1 MDGMPPETIGMQRA
15 RGVVDLHVSNGSITR
30 FYQSGA
36 AKALWP
42 KTYGSMAEAVIV
54 NTAGGVTGGDIF
66 SYNATLENSA
76 LALTTQAAERA
87 YKSRAYPAQMSVKL
101 IARNHAAL
109 HWLPQETI
117 LFDGCHLNRK
127 IDVDIDT
134 TSECLMFEAL
144 TFGRHAM
151 KEVLSDCLF
160 SDQWRVRCDG
170 ELVHA
175 EALRMTGPIH
185 AMLQHVA
192 GGAGAELSASFLY
205 IGPRLAQV
213 EAQLKTV
220 LDRLSSRVALSV
232 WQGRLVVRMLAP
244 DALYGRK
251 DIAMIIDAMREH
263 SLPRVW
269 Q

>member
-76 LALTTQAAERA
+76 LAVTTQAAERA

-134 TSECLMFEAL
+134 TSECRQFRSQGWCQVQLRGVHQEL
-144 TFGRHAM
+144 
-151 KEVLSDCLF
+151 
-160 SDQWRVRCDG
+160 QRVRQFRRD
-170 ELVHA
+170 
-175 EALRMTGPIH
+175 
-185 AMLQHVA
+185 Q
-192 GGAGAELSASFLY
+192 
-205 IGPRLAQV
+205 
-213 EAQLKTV
+213 QLKSLAV
-220 LDRLSSRVALSV
+220 RLPIAASR
-232 WQGRLVVRMLAP
+232 QM
-244 DALYGRK
+244 
-251 DIAMIIDAMREH
+251 
-263 SLPRVW
+263 
-269 Q
+269 

>member
-1 MDGMPPETIGMQRA
+1 M
-15 RGVVDLHVSNGSITR
+15 
-30 FYQSGA
+30 
-36 AKALWP
+36 
-42 KTYGSMAEAVIV
+42 
-54 NTAGGVTGGDIF
+54 
-66 SYNATLENSA
+66 
-76 LALTTQAAERA
+76 
-87 YKSRAYPAQMSVKL
+87 
-101 IARNHAAL
+101 
-109 HWLPQETI
+109 
-117 LFDGCHLNRK
+117 
-127 IDVDIDT
+127 
-134 TSECLMFEAL
+134 TSECLIFEAL

-251 DIAMIIDAMREH
+251 DIAIIIDAMREH